1 MKRLLSYA
9 DQYLQ
14 KSDWTD
20 LGMIKCCLFSIG
32 ILAGTY
38 IPEKK
43 KEYAR
48 ITSLIVFVVTYV
60 IVMAKFFDVITE
72 RQDHL

>member
-14 KSDWTD
+14 RSDWTD
-20 LGMIKCCLFSIG
+20 LGMIKCCLFSMG

-43 KEYAR
+43 KECAR
-48 ITSLIVFVVTYV
+48 IISLIVFVVTYV
-60 IVMAKFFDVITE
+60 IVMAKFFDVIMDKSE
-72 RQDHL
+72 